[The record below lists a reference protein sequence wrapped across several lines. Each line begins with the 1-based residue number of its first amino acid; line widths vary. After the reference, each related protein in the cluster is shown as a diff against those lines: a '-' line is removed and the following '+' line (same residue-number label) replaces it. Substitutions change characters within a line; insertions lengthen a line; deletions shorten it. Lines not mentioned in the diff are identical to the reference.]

1 MTHREKA
8 RGCNASAALPYHP
21 AMPASPPSTQNLNVA
36 SLDPLISPGDL
47 EARLPLTDASRQ
59 TVVSGRRA
67 VEAVLRGDDPRPL
80 VVVGPC
86 SIHDPAAALSY
97 AQKLAE
103 LNEQVRDRLLVV
115 MRVYFEKPRTT
126 VGWKGLINDPDLD
139 GSFNMSRGL
148 ELARKLL
155 LDITALGLPAGTEF
169 LDPVTPQYLDDL
181 VSWAAIGARTT
192 ESQTHRQMASGLSMP
207 VGFKN
212 ATNGSLQVALD
223 AMQSAVSPHHF
234 IGIDEQGRACVV
246 HTRGNTFGHVILRG
260 GSDGSN
266 YDPDDIAAAAGRLA
280 DAELEP
286 RLVVDCSHANSGKV
300 PARQEVVW
308 DSLVQ
313 QRVGGTTAITGM
325 MLESNLEEGSQS
337 IPTDLTQL
345 RYGVSVTDACIGW
358 EKTREL
364 LLRAHDRLAAGAG

>member
-1 MTHREKA
+1 
-8 RGCNASAALPYHP
+8 
-21 AMPASPPSTQNLNVA
+21 
-36 SLDPLISPGDL
+36 
-47 EARLPLTDASRQ
+47 
-59 TVVSGRRA
+59 
-67 VEAVLRGDDPRPL
+67 
-80 VVVGPC
+80 
-86 SIHDPAAALSY
+86 
-97 AQKLAE
+97 
-103 LNEQVRDRLLVV
+103 
-115 MRVYFEKPRTT
+115 
-126 VGWKGLINDPDLD
+126 
-139 GSFNMSRGL
+139 MSRGL

>member
-1 MTHREKA
+1 MGSEMCIRD
-8 RGCNASAALPYHP
+8 S
-21 AMPASPPSTQNLNVA
+21 
-36 SLDPLISPGDL
+36 
-47 EARLPLTDASRQ
+47 
-59 TVVSGRRA
+59 
-67 VEAVLRGDDPRPL
+67 
-80 VVVGPC
+80 C

-364 LLRAHDRLAAGAG
+364 LLRAHDRLAVGAG

>member
-1 MTHREKA
+1 
-8 RGCNASAALPYHP
+8 
-21 AMPASPPSTQNLNVA
+21 MPAPPTSTQNLNVT

-47 EARLPLTDASRQ
+47 EARLPLTDPSRA

-67 VEAVLRGDDPRPL
+67 VEAVLRGDDPRLL

-86 SIHDPAAALSY
+86 SIHDPAAALVY
-97 AQKLAE
+97 AERLAE
-103 LNEQVRDRLLVV
+103 LAARVQDRLLVV

-139 GSFNMSRGL
+139 GSFDVSRGL

-169 LDPVTPQYLDDL
+169 LDPITPQYLDDL

-223 AMQSAVSPHHF
+223 AMQSALNPHHF

-246 HTRGNTFGHVILRG
+246 HTRGNAYGHVILRG

-266 YDPDDIAAAAGRLA
+266 YDPADIASAAARLSKA
-280 DAELEP
+280 GLVP
-286 RLVVDCSHANSGKV
+286 RLLVDCSHANSGKV
-300 PARQEVVW
+300 SARQEVVW
-308 DSLVQ
+308 DSLVE
-313 QRVGGTTAITGM
+313 QRLGSTPAITGM
-325 MLESNLEEGSQS
+325 MLESNLEEGNQA
-337 IPTDLTQL
+337 IPHDLAQL
-345 RYGVSVTDACIGW
+345 RYGVSVTDACVGW
-358 EKTREL
+358 DKTEEL
-364 LLRAHDRLAAGAG
+364 LMRACDRFAPGAV

>member
-1 MTHREKA
+1 
-8 RGCNASAALPYHP
+8 
-21 AMPASPPSTQNLNVA
+21 MPASSPSTQNLNVT
-36 SLDPLISPGDL
+36 SLAPLISPGDL
-47 EARLPLTDASRQ
+47 ESRLPLTAASRD
-59 TVVSGRRA
+59 TVVGGRQD
-67 VEAVLRGDDPRPL
+67 VEQVLRGEDPRLL

-86 SIHDPAAALSY
+86 SVHDPAAALAY
-97 AQKLAE
+97 AGRLAE
-103 LNEQVRDRLLVV
+103 LALQVKDRLLVV

-126 VGWKGLINDPDLD
+126 VGWKGLINDPDLN
-139 GSFNMSRGL
+139 GSFHVSRGL

-169 LDPVTPQYLDDL
+169 LDPITPQYLDDL
-181 VSWAAIGARTT
+181 ISWAAIGARTT

-223 AMQSAVSPHHF
+223 AMQSALSPHHF

-246 HTRGNTFGHVILRG
+246 QTRGNAYGHVILRG

-266 YDPDDIAAAAGRLA
+266 YDPADIAAAAGRLT
-280 DAELEP
+280 DAGLVP

-300 PARQEVVW
+300 SAQQEVVW

-313 QRVGGTTAITGM
+313 QRQNGTVAITGM
-325 MLESNLEEGSQS
+325 MLESNLEEGKQP
-337 IPTDLTQL
+337 IPEDLSKL
-345 RYGVSVTDACIGW
+345 RYGVSVTDACLGW
-358 EKTREL
+358 DKTREL
-364 LLRAHDRLAAGAG
+364 LLRAHDRLTPAAS

>member
-1 MTHREKA
+1 
-8 RGCNASAALPYHP
+8 
-21 AMPASPPSTQNLNVA
+21 MPAPPSPTPPSTQNLNVA

-59 TVVSGRRA
+59 TVLDGRQA
-67 VEAVLRGDDPRPL
+67 VEAVLRGDDPRLL

-86 SIHDPAAALSY
+86 SIHDPAAALVY
-97 AQKLAE
+97 AERLAKLATRV
-103 LNEQVRDRLLVV
+103 QDRLLVV

-139 GSFNMSRGL
+139 GSFHVSRGL

-223 AMQSAVSPHHF
+223 AMRSALSPHHF

-246 HTRGNTFGHVILRG
+246 HTRGNAYGHVILRG

-266 YDPDDIAAAAGRLA
+266 YDPADIASAADRLSKAGLV
-280 DAELEP
+280 P

-300 PARQEVVW
+300 SAQQEVVW
-308 DSLVQ
+308 DSLVD
-313 QRVGGTTAITGM
+313 QRVGGTPAITGM
-325 MLESNLEEGSQS
+325 MLESNLEEGNQS
-337 IPTDLTQL
+337 IPDGLTDMAQL
-345 RYGVSVTDACIGW
+345 RYGVSVTDACVGW
-358 EKTREL
+358 DKTEEL
-364 LLRAHDRLAAGAG
+364 LLRAHDRFAPGAV

>member
-8 RGCNASAALPYHP
+8 LGCNAPAALPYHP

-47 EARLPLTDASRQ
+47 EDRLPLTDASRQ

-223 AMQSAVSPHHF
+223 ATQSAVSPHHF

>member
-8 RGCNASAALPYHP
+8 LGCNAPAALPYHP

-47 EARLPLTDASRQ
+47 ETRLPLTDASRQ